1 MSVENKTIENKTIG
15 FALTGSFC
23 TFDRVFPVVEAL
35 RGAGARVL
43 PILSFNAYSLDTR
56 FFTAEEVRKRL
67 TDAAGT
73 EPLHTLE
80 GVEPIGPKHLL
91 DLLIIAPC
99 TGNTLAKLAA
109 GISDTPVTLA
119 AKSHLRNN
127 GPVLLGVSTNDGLA
141 VAAKNIGELMAR
153 RHYYFI
159 PFSQDDPAR
168 KPRSLV
174 AHMEETAR
182 CAELALQGI
191 QAQPIFGSPS
201 RA

>member
-1 MSVENKTIENKTIG
+1 MNVTDKTIGSVADQTIG

-23 TFDRVFPVVEAL
+23 TFDRVFPCIREL
-35 RGAGARVL
+35 LDAGARVI
-43 PILSFNAYSLDTR
+43 PILSFNVYSLDTR
-56 FFTAEEVRKRL
+56 FYKAKEVQNIL
-67 TDAAGT
+67 LDATGV

-119 AKSHLRNN
+119 AKAHLRND
-127 GPVLLGVSTNDGLA
+127 GPILIGVSTNDGLS
-141 VAAKNIGELMAR
+141 VASKNIGELLVR

-159 PFSQDDPAR
+159 PFSQDDAAG

-174 AHMEETAR
+174 AHMEETKR
-182 CAELALQGI
+182 YAELALQGV
-191 QAQPIFGSPS
+191 QAQPIL
-201 RA
+201 AV

>member
-1 MSVENKTIENKTIG
+1 MNVENKTIG

-23 TFDRVFPVVEAL
+23 TFDRVFPVVSEL
-35 RGAGARVL
+35 REAGAKVI

-56 FFTAEEVRKRL
+56 FFAAEDVRKRL
-67 TDAAGT
+67 EYMTGM
-73 EPLHTLE
+73 EPLHTLSD
-80 GVEPIGPKHLL
+80 VEPIGPKRLL

-109 GISDTPVTLA
+109 GIADTPVTLA
-119 AKSHLRNN
+119 AKSHLRND
-127 GPVLLGVSTNDGLA
+127 GPILLGVSTNDGLA

-159 PFSQDDPAR
+159 PFSQDDAAG
-168 KPRSLV
+168 KPRSLM

-182 CAELALQGI
+182 CAGLALQGV
-191 QAQPIFGSPS
+191 QAQPILAA